1 MSVLSMFGANSKI
14 EKSVKRF
21 MENDPEIKEQFE
33 KLQLMVI
40 KKYMSDT
47 KTLWYKYWTQN
58 KVFTKQ

>member
-40 KKYMSDT
+40 KKYMSET
-47 KTLWYKYWTQN
+47 KA
-58 KVFTKQ
+58 